1 SPLPDRKVKKD
12 NLRRE
17 RPLVSIP
24 SPIPSV
30 PASPRSVIIT
40 TPPVEDHDLS
50 QSSSSSLVYEIN
62 MISVATRAQKNNEK
76 AKESTPVSSPSPS
89 SIPITPPPK
98 VVIRGPTYPISNGA
112 AHRAMIKQLH
122 QSP

>member
-1 SPLPDRKVKKD
+1 SPLPDTKVKKD

-17 RPLVSIP
+17 RPLASIP
-24 SPIPSV
+24 STIPSV
-30 PASPRSVIIT
+30 PASPRSIIIT
-40 TPPVEDHDLS
+40 TPPLEDHDLS
-50 QSSSSSLVYEIN
+50 QPSSSSQVYEIN

-76 AKESTPVSSPSPS
+76 VKESTHASSLSPS
-89 SIPITPPPK
+89 SIPIAPPPK
-98 VVIRGPTYPISNGA
+98 VVIRGPAYPVSNGV